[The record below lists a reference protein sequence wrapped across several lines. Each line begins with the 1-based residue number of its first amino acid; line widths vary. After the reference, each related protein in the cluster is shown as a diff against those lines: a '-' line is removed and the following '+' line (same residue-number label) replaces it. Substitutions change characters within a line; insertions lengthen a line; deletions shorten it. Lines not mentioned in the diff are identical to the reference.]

1 VSVHYL
7 INKLQPLPFKAPL
20 VVSLNPHRA
29 PAPESV
35 IAEFDYA
42 HPAFDARAGDAQATL
57 AQIQGLR
64 RTWFCGAW
72 TRYGFH
78 EDGLRSALA
87 VANAF
92 GVSAPWQDA
101 SQAAA
106 TERLRQAA

>member
-1 VSVHYL
+1 M
-7 INKLQPLPFKAPL
+7 
-20 VVSLNPHRA
+20 VSLNPHRA

-42 HPAFDARAGDAQATL
+42 HPAFDARSGDAQAAL
-57 AQIQGLR
+57 AQIQGVR

-101 SQAAA
+101 SQVTA
-106 TERLRQAA
+106 TERLREAA